1 MEKNSF
7 LIFNDI
13 MYELYSCNAFED
25 LKVRFLPRL
34 KMLIPYSYASI
45 LAAELT
51 PEGENIRLHTP
62 VCCPDYFS
70 EAEEEYIRRADED
83 HLLWLLHRRESG
95 LIRESDLIPEESR
108 LNNPLYIRCYQK
120 YDIYD
125 TLQYSIIYQQQLLG
139 VLTLFRTRIDGLFSD
154 DDMFFLRSLGT
165 HLNLAMYRISSAHTG
180 AYGHVPPGV
189 MDTLAARY
197 HLTGRETEIVHLLLQ
212 FSNLDEISAR
222 LQIRENTIQK
232 HMQNCFRKMNISSKW
247 ELLRLFA
254 GRYT

>member
-7 LIFNDI
+7 FIFNDI
-13 MYELYSCNAFED
+13 MYELHSCSEYED
-25 LKVRFLPRL
+25 LKLRFLPRL
-34 KMLIPYSYASI
+34 KILIPYSYASI
-45 LAAELT
+45 LAAELAPDSET
-51 PEGENIRLHTP
+51 IQLHTP
-62 VCCPDYFS
+62 ICCPDYFS
-70 EAEEEYIRRADED
+70 EAEEEYIHCADED

-95 LIRESDLIPEESR
+95 LIRESDLIPEDSR
-108 LNNPLYIRCYQK
+108 LNNPLYLRCYQK

-165 HLNLAMYRISSAHTG
+165 HLNLAMYRISSVHSG
-180 AYGHVPPGV
+180 SYGYVAPSA
-189 MDTLAARY
+189 MDALSARY
-197 HLTGRETEIVHLLLQ
+197 LLTSRESEIVRLLLQ

-232 HMQNCFRKMNISSKW
+232 HMQNSFRKMNISSRW

-254 GRYT
+254 GVQP